1 MLESEAITAQISRGQ
16 TGAHL
21 GSGTGSIRGSYS
33 ASVGERGDLWSSG
46 DAAEGGLYRYTDR
59 GTDFASSYIPR
70 GGSIASGQGQG
81 YGSRSVDLNQSVMD
95 GSVPPKLLQKFK
107 RIIQEKEAFRQ
118 VEGVTS
124 LHSRH

>member
-21 GSGTGSIRGSYS
+21 GSGPGSIRGSYS
-33 ASVGERGDLWSSG
+33 ASVGERGDFWSSG

-59 GTDFASSYIPR
+59 GTDFTSNYIPR
-70 GGSIASGQGQG
+70 GGSVASGQG

-124 LHSRH
+124 LHSKH